1 MSKDEVFYP
10 AIFHH
15 QEDGAFTVK
24 VPDLKGAVTYGDDM
38 MTAFHSAQDVIGGYL
53 FSEKHYPEP
62 TDVAEIP
69 LVPGD
74 QLVIVPLDLNEYRSR
89 EQQTKK
95 VKVTVTIPEGLR
107 DEARERHIV
116 LSHVLTE
123 GLRRELAND

>member
-10 AIFHH
+10 AIFHL
-15 QEDGAFTVK
+15 QKDGVFTVK
-24 VPDLKGAVTYGDDM
+24 VPDLQGAVTYGETM
-38 MTAFHSAQDVIGGYL
+38 LAAFHSAQDVIGGYL
-53 FSEKHYPEP
+53 FSEKHYPAAS
-62 TDVAEIP
+62 DVTEIQ
-69 LVPGD
+69 LDPGD

-123 GLRRELAND
+123 GLRRELAKD